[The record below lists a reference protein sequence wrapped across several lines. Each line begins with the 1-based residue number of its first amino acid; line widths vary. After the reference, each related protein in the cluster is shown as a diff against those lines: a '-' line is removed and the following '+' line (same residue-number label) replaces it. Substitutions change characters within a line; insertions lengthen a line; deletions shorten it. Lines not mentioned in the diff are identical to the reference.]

1 VCSCQADG
9 VMASCLHD
17 LPALR
22 APSGRR
28 IDGPQDNSR
37 TAAHL
42 ASGRPVGSPADRR
55 HVAENVFGNRRCG
68 RGGHGPSWAT
78 RVGEARATDRPGSA
92 STGKTARG
100 DPAPCPG
107 AHPGVPI
114 VSQTR
119 SEIHFSSFNTSHKH
133 HPSPQRSHAHTTRGR
148 KRSCWESR
156 RCPVCTKCTQDRAWA
171 GRLGPRANKGRRR
184 GCGKQPRRREVR
196 EPSGRGSAVLVVPSL
211 TALQGYGE
219 ERPRPR
225 SARGGTGQGA
235 GVEAVRAAAGS
246 DRQARGGA
254 CGRS

>member
-1 VCSCQADG
+1 
-9 VMASCLHD
+9 MASCLHD

-55 HVAENVFGNRRCG
+55 RVAENVFGNRRCG

-171 GRLGPRANKGRRR
+171 GRLGPRAYKGRRR
-184 GCGKQPRRREVR
+184 GRFGSGRGAPEER
-196 EPSGRGSAVLVVPSL
+196 EPGGRGSAVDGSPQTPPGGVHAAQRHKFPNLALPSL
-211 TALQGYGE
+211 LLLVSRRASPALTESTYLQNVCAHNGM
-219 ERPRPR
+219 RF
-225 SARGGTGQGA
+225 
-235 GVEAVRAAAGS
+235 AVV
-246 DRQARGGA
+246 
-254 CGRS
+254 